1 MGNQNICTYYKK
13 KERTYDLDI
22 LNLIDLLH
30 TGCLIKG
37 YVFPHIIQLFR
48 ILHNKEQNKFYTNIL

>member
-22 LNLIDLLH
+22 LNLIDLLQ
-30 TGCLIKG
+30 TGCIKKG
-37 YVFPHIIQLFR
+37 YVFPHIR
-48 ILHNKEQNKFYTNIL
+48 ILHNKDFFFTNNL